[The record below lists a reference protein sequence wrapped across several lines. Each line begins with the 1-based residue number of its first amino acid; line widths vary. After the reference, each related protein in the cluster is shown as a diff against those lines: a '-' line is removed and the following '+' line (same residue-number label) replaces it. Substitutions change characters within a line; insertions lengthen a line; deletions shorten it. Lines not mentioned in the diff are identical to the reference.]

1 MNDDKSNPA
10 KQHDQREKPSVAH
23 EPSEAPKQRKDEKL
37 DKALEDSFPASD
49 PVSP

>member
-1 MNDDKSNPA
+1 MNSTTSQPINDS
-10 KQHDQREKPSVAH
+10 DQKKPSTH
-23 EPSEAPKQRKDEKL
+23 EPAEAPMHEDEKL